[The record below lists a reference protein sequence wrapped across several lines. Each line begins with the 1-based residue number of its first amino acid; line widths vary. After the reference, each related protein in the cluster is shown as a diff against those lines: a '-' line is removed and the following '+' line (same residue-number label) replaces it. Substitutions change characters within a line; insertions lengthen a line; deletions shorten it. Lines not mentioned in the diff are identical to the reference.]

1 VSGVGFPQLSAVMA
15 VAEAAHSR
23 GRSLVADGGIKFSG
37 DIVKAL
43 AAGADAVMMGGM
55 FAGTEETPGETV
67 LFQGRTY
74 KMYRGMGSL
83 GAMKQGSS
91 DRYFQDQ
98 VREDQKFVPEG
109 IEGRVA
115 YKGAVSET
123 IYQLAG
129 GLRSGLGYV
138 GAKNLTELREKARF
152 IRITP
157 AGFKESH
164 VHDVTITK
172 ESPNYRAEH

>member
-1 VSGVGFPQLSAVMA
+1 MDVA
-15 VAEAAHSR
+15 VAAHAK
-23 GRSLVADGGIKFSG
+23 GRTLVADGGIKFSG

-55 FAGTEETPGETV
+55 FAGTEESPGETV

-83 GAMKQGSS
+83 GAMKQGSG
-91 DRYFQDQ
+91 DRYFQDA
-98 VREDQKFVPEG
+98 VREEQKFVPEG

-115 YKGAVSET
+115 YKGPVHET
-123 IYQLAG
+123 VYQLAG

-138 GAKNLTELREKARF
+138 GAKDIAALREKAQF
-152 IRITP
+152 IRITD

-172 ESPNYRAEH
+172 ESPNYRAER

>member
-1 VSGVGFPQLSAVMA
+1 
-15 VAEAAHSR
+15 
-23 GRSLVADGGIKFSG
+23 
-37 DIVKAL
+37 
-43 AAGADAVMMGGM
+43 
-55 FAGTEETPGETV
+55 V